1 VSPHARNDGQKGSFI
16 WDRSGTRVRNTYS
29 MGEPERRIVEPNSG
43 GGWDVTARGAE
54 RASAHYEKQADAI
67 DRARGILG
75 NLGDGELEIR
85 GSNGRA
91 RKQDTAPR
99 GNDPRSSKG

>member
-1 VSPHARNDGQKGSFI
+1 M
-16 WDRSGTRVRNTYS
+16 SG
-29 MGEPERRIVEPNSG
+29 PERRIVEPNPE

-75 NLGDGELEIR
+75 NLGGGELEIR
-85 GSNGRA
+85 GSDGRV
-91 RKQDTAPR
+91 RKQDTVPR